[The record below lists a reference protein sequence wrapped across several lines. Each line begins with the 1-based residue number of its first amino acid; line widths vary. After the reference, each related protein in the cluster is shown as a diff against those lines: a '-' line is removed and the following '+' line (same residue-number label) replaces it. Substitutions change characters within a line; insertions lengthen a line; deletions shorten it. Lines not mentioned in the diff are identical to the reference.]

1 MSDALFTFIC
11 LITRFISFFE
21 MREFDDIVKDM
32 NESEMLLMSAC
43 ENKEKNFPR
52 SILNFFSNVVVM

>member
-43 ENKEKNFPR
+43 KNKEKNFPR